1 MSNLTIVSQIESRI
15 AELRRELALLE
26 GARSVLT
33 GPAAKKLGIE
43 IKGVKAKAR
52 ASTAEVPAGT
62 FNLLRPEVLACL
74 AKRPSTTRDMVTIL
88 AKKKKATLD
97 SQGQRVMWARIHQH
111 LLQLEGAGLAK
122 RNSEGWMR
130 TGK

>member
-1 MSNLTIVSQIESRI
+1 MSNQSIVIQIESRI
-15 AELRRELALLE
+15 TELRRELALLE
-26 GARSVLT
+26 GARGALT
-33 GPAAKKLGIE
+33 GPAAKKLAAAAAG
-43 IKGVKAKAR
+43 KTR
-52 ASTAEVPAGT
+52 ASAVTAPAGT
-62 FNLLRPEVLACL
+62 FNLLRPEVLACMG
-74 AKRPSTTRDMVTIL
+74 KRPSTTRDMVTIL

-111 LLQLEGAGLAK
+111 LLQLESAGQVK